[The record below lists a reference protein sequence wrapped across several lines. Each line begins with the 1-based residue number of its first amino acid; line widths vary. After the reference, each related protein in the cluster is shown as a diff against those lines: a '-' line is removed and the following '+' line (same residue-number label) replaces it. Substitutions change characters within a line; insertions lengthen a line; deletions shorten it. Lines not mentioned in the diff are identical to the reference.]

1 VSARARR
8 CRALVEVL
16 LKGEGVTAQGFI
28 QSRENGNCCLT
39 QSVHSL
45 FTPRVLCTRTTLLS
59 TCAST
64 LLAAGA
70 FSLGLLCVAGAATPF
85 TSATVT
91 QVENRVGYG
100 DRTGDRSVTR
110 PAVAKDVVRANNF
123 LRSESNSR
131 AELQYP
137 DGTVVRIGQN
147 TVFTFDA
154 ESRTLSLEK
163 GSLLFH
169 IPKGSGGG
177 TIKTASLTAAITGT
191 AGKVSEN
198 IIAIIEGTV
207 KLIPSGRIVH
217 QFEFARRNADGSIT
231 IAPFDPATANDG
243 ALANFNGHMPG
254 FPDVPV
260 LIDTTPGVP
269 FNMADIRALDVLSKT
284 NNLPGAV
291 NRFLLAAPP
300 IDRNKRD
307 KGVPPP
313 NNSGNNNNPTTNY

>member
-1 VSARARR
+1 M
-8 CRALVEVL
+8 
-16 LKGEGVTAQGFI
+16 
-28 QSRENGNCCLT
+28 
-39 QSVHSL
+39 
-45 FTPRVLCTRTTLLS
+45 
-59 TCAST
+59 
-64 LLAAGA
+64 LLALAGA
-70 FSLGLLCVAGAATPF
+70 ASLGMLCAASAATPF
-85 TSATVT
+85 SSATVT
-91 QVENRVGYG
+91 QVENHVAYG
-100 DRTGDRSVTR
+100 NRTGDRSVTR
-110 PAVAKDVVRANNF
+110 DAHLSDVVRANNF

-131 AELQYP
+131 AELTYP

-169 IPKGSGGG
+169 IPKGAGGG

-191 AGKVSEN
+191 AGKVSDN

-207 KLIPSGRIVH
+207 KLIPSGRLVH

-231 IAPFDPATANDG
+231 ISPFDPARANDG
-243 ALANFNGHMPG
+243 ALANFNGKMPG

-260 LIDTTPGVP
+260 LVDTTPGVP
-269 FNMADIRALDVLSKT
+269 FNAADIRALDVFSRT

-291 NRFLLAAPP
+291 NRFEPLPP

-313 NNSGNNNNPTTNY
+313 SNSSNGNDNRTTNY

>member
-1 VSARARR
+1 VP
-8 CRALVEVL
+8 
-16 LKGEGVTAQGFI
+16 G
-28 QSRENGNCCLT
+28 
-39 QSVHSL
+39 
-45 FTPRVLCTRTTLLS
+45 TRTTQS
-59 TCAST
+59 YTRAAT
-64 LLAAGA
+64 LLAAAGA
-70 FSLGLLCVAGAATPF
+70 ASLGLLSAARAATPF

-91 QVENRVGYG
+91 QVENRVAYG
-100 DRTGDRSVTR
+100 DRRGDRTVTR
-110 PAVAKDVVRANNF
+110 EATVSDVVRANNF

-154 ESRTLSLEK
+154 DSRTLSLEK

-169 IPKGSGGG
+169 IPKGAGGG

-191 AGKVSEN
+191 AGKVSDN

-207 KLIPSGRIVH
+207 RLIPSGRLVH

-231 IAPFDPATANDG
+231 IAPFDPATANNG
-243 ALANFNGHMPG
+243 ALANFNGKMPG

-260 LIDTTPGVP
+260 LVDTTPGVP
-269 FNMADIRALDVLSKT
+269 FSMADLRALDAFSRT

-291 NRFLLAAPP
+291 NRFQQPPP
-300 IDRNKRD
+300 IDRPRRD
-307 KGVPPP
+307 KLVPPP
-313 NNSGNNNNPTTNY
+313 PSNSGNNNNPTTNY

>member
-1 VSARARR
+1 
-8 CRALVEVL
+8 
-16 LKGEGVTAQGFI
+16 
-28 QSRENGNCCLT
+28 
-39 QSVHSL
+39 
-45 FTPRVLCTRTTLLS
+45 VLCTRTNPSS
-59 TCAST
+59 TRAT
-64 LLAAGA
+64 LLAAAGVA
-70 FSLGLLCVAGAATPF
+70 SLGLLHAVSAATPF

-91 QVENRVGYG
+91 QVENKVAYG
-100 DRTGDRSVTR
+100 DRRGDRSATR
-110 PAVAKDVVRANNF
+110 PAAVSDVVRANNF

-154 ESRTLSLEK
+154 DSRTLSLEK

-169 IPKGSGGG
+169 IPKGAGGG

-207 KLIPSGRIVH
+207 KLIPSGRLVH

-231 IAPFDPATANDG
+231 VAPFDPARANDG
-243 ALANFNGHMPG
+243 ALVNFNGRMPG

-260 LIDTTPGVP
+260 LVDTTPGVP
-269 FNMADIRALDVLSKT
+269 FNAADIRALDVLSRT
-284 NNLPGAV
+284 NNLPSTV
-291 NRFLLAAPP
+291 NRFLPVSP
-300 IDRNKRD
+300 IDRPKRD

-313 NNSGNNNNPTTNY
+313 TNSGHDNNPTTNY